1 MMSKEQIKQWIKEKN
16 IKSVDD
22 VQSALKDL
30 FADTIQEMLEAEIE
44 SSLGYA
50 KHDMKNKRTTNSRNG
65 YSKKTVRSE
74 YGDVDIQVPRDREG
88 DFEPNIVK
96 KHQSQR
102 DRDRRSNSCPLCQRR
117 IHTRYPRPSAAC
129 LSIFLCKLN

>member
-16 IKSVDD
+16 MKSVDD

-50 KHDMKNKRTTNSRNG
+50 KHEGLSR
-65 YSKKTVRSE
+65 
-74 YGDVDIQVPRDREG
+74 I
-88 DFEPNIVK
+88 
-96 KHQSQR
+96 
-102 DRDRRSNSCPLCQRR
+102 
-117 IHTRYPRPSAAC
+117 
-129 LSIFLCKLN
+129 LCKSIYNPNNKIVQ

>member
-16 IKSVDD
+16 MKSVDD

-30 FADTIQEMLEAEIE
+30 FAETIQEMLEVEME

-65 YSKKTVRSE
+65 YSKKPS
-74 YGDVDIQVPRDREG
+74 VP
-88 DFEPNIVK
+88 
-96 KHQSQR
+96 SMA
-102 DRDRRSNSCPLCQRR
+102 RRTCKSHVIERVNLSLPL
-117 IHTRYPRPSAAC
+117 
-129 LSIFLCKLN
+129 